1 MAVSHQKNSR
11 QQSAV
16 SSQKEDSCLS
26 GTSLLKAD
34 NREPTAIPA
43 DSHRKFGGN
52 ALESSKSLAA
62 WQKSQRFIPGGVN
75 SPVRNFSKVGGHPRF
90 IERGEGS
97 KIYDIDGNEYI
108 DYVASWGPLVLGH
121 AHPSVVEAI
130 RSTALDGTSFGAPT
144 TRETELAEI
153 IVDAVPSIEKV
164 RLVNSGTEAT
174 MSAIRLARGYTGR
187 DKILKIDG
195 CYHGHVDY
203 LLAKAGSGVATFGL
217 SDSGGVP
224 EDFARNTLTV
234 PFNDPDAVREA
245 IEANPDEIACL
256 ILEPIMGNMG
266 IIPPRDGYLNQLREI
281 TEEHGIV
288 LIFDEVITGFR
299 VAYGGAQSYYGVTP
313 DMTCLGKIIG
323 GGLPVG
329 AYGGKQDIMRC
340 VAPEG
345 DVYQAG
351 TLSGNPLAVTAGITT
366 LKKLAESGVYEK
378 LESSAAALADGLA
391 EATQRHGIDTWHSR
405 VGSMLMLYFTPETV
419 TDADGARTADA
430 ERYQQYFWG
439 LVERGIYVAPSQF
452 EAGFVS
458 LVHAEEDINATVQVA
473 TQVLANL
480 S

>member
-1 MAVSHQKNSR
+1 M
-11 QQSAV
+11 
-16 SSQKEDSCLS
+16 
-26 GTSLLKAD
+26 
-34 NREPTAIPA
+34 
-43 DSHRKFGGN
+43 
-52 ALESSKSLAA
+52 ESSKSLAA
-62 WQKSQRFIPGGVN
+62 WQKSQQFIPGGVN

-90 IERGEGS
+90 IERGEGA
-97 KIYDIDGNEYI
+97 KIYDIDGNEYV

-121 AHPSVVEAI
+121 AHPSVIEAI
-130 RSTALDGTSFGAPT
+130 NAAALNGTSFGAPT
-144 TRETELAEI
+144 PLEAELAET
-153 IVDAVPSIEKV
+153 IVNAVPSIEQV

-174 MSAIRLARGYTGR
+174 MSAIRVARGYTGR

-234 PFNDPDAVREA
+234 PFNNPDAVRETV
-245 IEANPDEIACL
+245 EANPNEIACL

-299 VAYGGAQSYYGVTP
+299 VAYGSAQSFYNVTP

-329 AYGGKQDIMRC
+329 AYGGKQEIMRC

-366 LKKLAESGVYEK
+366 LKKLSEPGTYEQLENRAARLAEG
-378 LESSAAALADGLA
+378 LAAAT
-391 EATQRHGIDTWHSR
+391 EHGIDAWHSR

-419 TDADGARTADA
+419 TDADGARTADT
-430 ERYQQYFWG
+430 ERFRQYFWG
-439 LVERGIYVAPSQF
+439 LLAKGIYVAPSQF

-458 LVHAEEDINATVQVA
+458 LVHSEDDINKTIQAATE
-473 TQVLANL
+473 VLANL

>member
-1 MAVSHQKNSR
+1 MSI
-11 QQSAV
+11 
-16 SSQKEDSCLS
+16 EY
-26 GTSLLKAD
+26 
-34 NREPTAIPA
+34 EI
-43 DSHRKFGGN
+43 GGN
-52 ALESSKSLAA
+52 ALEDSKSLAA
-62 WQKSQRFIPGGVN
+62 WQESQQFIPGGVN
-75 SPVRNFSKVGGHPRF
+75 SPVRNFSKVGRHPRF
-90 IERGEGS
+90 IARGAGS

-130 RSTALDGTSFGAPT
+130 SATAVNGTSFGAPT
-144 TRETELAEI
+144 TLETELAEI
-153 IVDAVPSIEKV
+153 IVNAVPSIEQV

-174 MSAIRLARGYTGR
+174 MTAIRVARGYTGR
-187 DKILKIDG
+187 DKIIKIDG

-234 PFNDPDAVREA
+234 PFNNADAVRETV
-245 IEANPDEIACL
+245 EANPDEIACL

-266 IIPPRDGYLNQLREI
+266 IIPPQDGYLDELREI
-281 TEEHGIV
+281 TEAHGIV

-299 VAYGGAQSYYGVTP
+299 VAYGGAQSHYGVTP

-329 AYGGKQDIMRC
+329 AYGGKRDIMRC

-366 LKKLAESGVYEK
+366 LKKLAEPGVYTQ
-378 LESSAAALADGLA
+378 LENSAAALADGLA
-391 EATQRHGIDTWHSR
+391 EATRKHGVDAWHSR
-405 VGSMLMLYFTPETV
+405 IGSMLMLYFTPETV
-419 TDADGARTADA
+419 TDADGARTADT
-430 ERYQQYFWG
+430 ERFLQYFWG
-439 LVERGIYVAPSQF
+439 LVERGVYVAPSQF

-458 LVHAEEDINATVQVA
+458 LVHSEDDINKTVQAA

-480 S
+480 

>member
-1 MAVSHQKNSR
+1 M
-11 QQSAV
+11 
-16 SSQKEDSCLS
+16 
-26 GTSLLKAD
+26 
-34 NREPTAIPA
+34 
-43 DSHRKFGGN
+43 
-52 ALESSKSLAA
+52 ESSKSLAA
-62 WQKSQRFIPGGVN
+62 WQKSQQFIPGGVN
-75 SPVRNFSKVGGHPRF
+75 SPVRNFSKVEGHPRF
-90 IERGEGS
+90 IARGDGS
-97 KIYDIDGNEYI
+97 KIYDIDDNEYI

-121 AHPSVVEAI
+121 AYPSVIEAI
-130 RSTALDGTSFGAPT
+130 NSVAANGTSFGAPT
-144 TRETELAEI
+144 PLETKLAET
-153 IVDAVPSIEKV
+153 IVNAVPSIEQV

-174 MSAIRLARGYTGR
+174 MSAIRVARGYTGR

-234 PFNDPDAVREA
+234 PFNNPDAVREA

-266 IIPPRDGYLNQLREI
+266 IIPPREGYLDQLREI

-299 VAYGGAQSYYGVTP
+299 VAYGGAQSHYNVTP

-329 AYGGKQDIMRC
+329 AYGGKRDIMRC

-351 TLSGNPLAVTAGITT
+351 TLSGNPLAVTAGIAT
-366 LKKLAESGVYEK
+366 LKRLTEPGVYEH
-378 LESSAAALADGLA
+378 LENSAAALAEGLA
-391 EATQRHGIDTWHSR
+391 EATQRYGIDAWHSR

-419 TDADGARTADA
+419 TDADGARTADT
-430 ERYQQYFWG
+430 ERFQQYFWG
-439 LVERGIYVAPSQF
+439 LLERGVYVAPSQF

-458 LVHAEEDINATVQVA
+458 LVHSEEDINNTVQAA
-473 TQVLANL
+473 TQALANL
-480 S
+480 V

>member
-1 MAVSHQKNSR
+1 M
-11 QQSAV
+11 
-16 SSQKEDSCLS
+16 
-26 GTSLLKAD
+26 
-34 NREPTAIPA
+34 
-43 DSHRKFGGN
+43 
-52 ALESSKSLAA
+52 ESSKSLTA
-62 WQKSQRFIPGGVN
+62 WQKSQQFIPGGVN

-90 IERGEGS
+90 IARGDGS
-97 KIYDIDGNEYI
+97 KIYDIDGNAYI

-121 AHPSVVEAI
+121 AHPSITEAI
-130 RSTALDGTSFGAPT
+130 STAALNGTSFGAPT
-144 TRETELAEI
+144 PLETELAEI
-153 IVDAVPSIEKV
+153 IVNAVPSIEKV

-174 MSAIRLARGYTGR
+174 MSAIRVARGYTGR

-234 PFNDPDAVREA
+234 PFNNPDAVREA

-299 VAYGGAQSYYGVTP
+299 VAYGGAQTYYNVTP

-329 AYGGKQDIMRC
+329 AYGGKQEIMGC

-366 LKKLAESGVYEK
+366 LKRLAEAGVYEQ
-378 LESSAAALADGLA
+378 LESRAAALAEGLA
-391 EATQRHGIDTWHSR
+391 EATQKHDIDAWHSR
-405 VGSMLMLYFTPETV
+405 VGSMLMLYFTSETV
-419 TDADGARTADA
+419 TDADGARAADT
-430 ERYQQYFWG
+430 ERFEHYFWG
-439 LVERGIYVAPSQF
+439 LVARGVYVAPSQF

-458 LVHAEEDINATVQVA
+458 LVHSEDDINKTVQAA
-473 TQVLANL
+473 TQVLASL
-480 S
+480 

>member
-1 MAVSHQKNSR
+1 M
-11 QQSAV
+11 QS
-16 SSQKEDSCLS
+16 
-26 GTSLLKAD
+26 
-34 NREPTAIPA
+34 N
-43 DSHRKFGGN
+43 
-52 ALESSKSLAA
+52 KSLSA
-62 WQKSQRFIPGGVN
+62 WKESQQYIPGGVN
-75 SPVRNFSKVGGHPRF
+75 SPVRNFSKVEGHPRF
-90 IERGEGS
+90 IDRGQGS

-121 AHPSVVEAI
+121 AHPDVVAAI
-130 RSTALDGTSFGAPT
+130 SAAALRGTSFGAPT
-144 TRETELAEI
+144 TLETELAEI
-153 IVDAVPSIEKV
+153 IVNAVPSIDKV

-174 MSAIRLARGYTGR
+174 MSAIRVARGYTGR
-187 DKILKIDG
+187 DKIVKIDG

-224 EDFARNTLTV
+224 EDFARNTLTI
-234 PFNDPDAVREA
+234 PFNDPDALRTTVA
-245 IEANPDEIACL
+245 ANQDEIACL

-266 IIPPRDGYLNQLREI
+266 IISPQDGYLNEIREI
-281 TEEHGIV
+281 TQENGIV

-299 VAYGGAQSYYGVTP
+299 VAYGGAQTYYNVMP

-329 AYGGKQDIMRC
+329 AYGGKHDIMKS

-366 LKKLAESGVYEK
+366 LKNLAAQGVYEK
-378 LESSAAALADGLA
+378 LEEKASALAEGLAAA
-391 EATQRHGIDTWHSR
+391 TKRHNIDTWHSR
-405 VGSMLMLYFTPETV
+405 VGSMLMLYFTPEVV
-419 TDADGARTADA
+419 TNADGARTADTD
-430 ERYQQYFWG
+430 RFRKYFWG
-439 LVERGIYVAPSQF
+439 MLEKGIYIAPSQF

-458 LVHAEEDINATVQVA
+458 LVHTDEDINTTVNA
-473 TQVLANL
+473 ASEVLSKLQN

>member
-1 MAVSHQKNSR
+1 M
-11 QQSAV
+11 
-16 SSQKEDSCLS
+16 ED
-26 GTSLLKAD
+26 
-34 NREPTAIPA
+34 
-43 DSHRKFGGN
+43 
-52 ALESSKSLAA
+52 SKSLAA
-62 WQKSQRFIPGGVN
+62 WQKSQQFIPGGVN
-75 SPVRNFSKVGGHPRF
+75 SPVRNFSKVGSHPRF
-90 IERGEGS
+90 IARGAGA
-97 KIYDIDGNEYI
+97 KVYDIDGNEYI

-121 AHPSVVEAI
+121 AHPSVVAAI
-130 RSTALDGTSFGAPT
+130 GAAAANGTSFGAPT
-144 TRETELAEI
+144 TLETELAEI
-153 IVDAVPSIEKV
+153 IVNAVPSIEQV

-174 MSAIRLARGYTGR
+174 MTAIRVARGYTGR
-187 DKILKIDG
+187 DKIIKIDG

-234 PFNDPDAVREA
+234 PFNNPDAVRQA
-245 IEANPDEIACL
+245 IAANPDEIACL

-266 IIPPRDGYLNQLREI
+266 IIPPRDGYLNELREI
-281 TEEHGIV
+281 TEAHGVV

-299 VAYGGAQSYYGVTP
+299 VAYGGAQSRYNVTP

-329 AYGGKQDIMRC
+329 AYGGKRDIMRC

-366 LKKLAESGVYEK
+366 LKKLAEPGVYER
-378 LESSAAALADGLA
+378 LENSAAALADGLA
-391 EATQRHGIDTWHSR
+391 EATEKYGIDAWHSR

-419 TDADGARTADA
+419 TDADGARTADT
-430 ERYQQYFWG
+430 ERFQQYFWG
-439 LVERGIYVAPSQF
+439 LVERGVYVAPSQF

-458 LVHAEEDINATVQVA
+458 LVHSQEDIDTTIQAA
-473 TQVLANL
+473 SQVLADL

>member
-1 MAVSHQKNSR
+1 M
-11 QQSAV
+11 
-16 SSQKEDSCLS
+16 
-26 GTSLLKAD
+26 
-34 NREPTAIPA
+34 
-43 DSHRKFGGN
+43 
-52 ALESSKSLAA
+52 ESSKSLSA
-62 WQKSQRFIPGGVN
+62 WQKSQQFIPGGVN

-90 IERGEGS
+90 IDRGEGA

-121 AHPSVVEAI
+121 AHPDVVEAV
-130 RSTALDGTSFGAPT
+130 RTAAARGTSFGAPT
-144 TRETELAEI
+144 ALETELAKT
-153 IVDAVPSIEKV
+153 IVNAVSSIEQV

-174 MSAIRLARGYTGR
+174 MSAIRVARGYTGR
-187 DKILKIDG
+187 NKIIKIDG

-224 EDFARNTLTV
+224 EDFARNTLTI
-234 PFNDPDAVREA
+234 PFNDPEA
-245 IEANPDEIACL
+245 LTTTIEANTDEIACL

-266 IIPPRDGYLNQLREI
+266 IIPPREGYLNELREI
-281 TEEHGIV
+281 TEQHGIV

-299 VAYGGAQSYYGVTP
+299 VAYGGAQSYYNVTP

-329 AYGGKQDIMRC
+329 AYGGKREIMQC

-366 LKKLAESGVYEK
+366 LKKLAEPGVYEQ
-378 LESSAAALADGLA
+378 LENRASTLADGIA
-391 EATQRHGIDTWHSR
+391 EATQKHGIDAWHSR
-405 VGSMLMLYFTPETV
+405 VGSMLMLYFTAETV
-419 TDADGARTADA
+419 TDADGARTADI
-430 ERYQQYFWG
+430 ERYRQYFWG
-439 LVERGIYVAPSQF
+439 LLERGVYVAPSQF

-458 LVHAEEDINATVQVA
+458 LAHSEEDINMTVQAA
-473 TQVLANL
+473 TEVIANL
-480 S
+480 

>member
-1 MAVSHQKNSR
+1 M
-11 QQSAV
+11 
-16 SSQKEDSCLS
+16 
-26 GTSLLKAD
+26 
-34 NREPTAIPA
+34 
-43 DSHRKFGGN
+43 
-52 ALESSKSLAA
+52 ESSKSLAA
-62 WQKSQRFIPGGVN
+62 WQKSQQFIPGGVN
-75 SPVRNFSKVGGHPRF
+75 SPVRNFSKVGAHPRF
-90 IERGEGS
+90 IARGEGS
-97 KIYDIDGNEYI
+97 KVYDIDGNAYI

-153 IVDAVPSIEKV
+153 IVNAVPSIEQV

-174 MSAIRLARGYTGR
+174 MSAIRVARGYTGR

-245 IEANPDEIACL
+245 VEANPDEIACL

-266 IIPPRDGYLNQLREI
+266 IIPPHEGYLNQLREI
-281 TEEHGIV
+281 TEAHGIV

-329 AYGGKQDIMRC
+329 AYGGNRDIMRC

-366 LKKLAESGVYEK
+366 LKKLAEPGVYEQ
-378 LESSAAALADGLA
+378 LENSAATLAEGLA
-391 EATQRHGIDTWHSR
+391 EATQRHSIDVWHSR
-405 VGSMLMLYFTPETV
+405 VGSMLMLYFTPEAV
-419 TDADGARTADA
+419 TDADGARTADT
-430 ERYQQYFWG
+430 ERFQQYFWG
-439 LVERGIYVAPSQF
+439 LVERGVYVAPSQF

-458 LVHAEEDINATVQVA
+458 LVHSDEDINTTVQAA

-480 S
+480 C

>member
-1 MAVSHQKNSR
+1 M
-11 QQSAV
+11 
-16 SSQKEDSCLS
+16 
-26 GTSLLKAD
+26 
-34 NREPTAIPA
+34 
-43 DSHRKFGGN
+43 
-52 ALESSKSLAA
+52 ESSKSLAA
-62 WQKSQRFIPGGVN
+62 WQKSQRVIPGGVN

-90 IERGEGS
+90 IARGEGS
-97 KIYDIDGNEYI
+97 KVYDIDGNEYI

-121 AHPSVVEAI
+121 AYPSVIEAI

-144 TRETELAEI
+144 TRETELAET
-153 IVDAVPSIEKV
+153 IVNAVPSIEQV

-174 MSAIRLARGYTGR
+174 MSAIRVARGYTGR

-234 PFNDPDAVREA
+234 PFNDPEAVREA
-245 IEANPDEIACL
+245 VEANPDEIACL

-266 IIPPRDGYLNQLREI
+266 IIPPYEGYLNQLREI
-281 TEEHGIV
+281 TEAHGIV

-299 VAYGGAQSYYGVTP
+299 VAYGGAQSYYNVTP

-366 LKKLAESGVYEK
+366 LRKLAEPGVYEQ
-378 LESSAAALADGLA
+378 LESSAAALAGGLA
-391 EATQRHGIDTWHSR
+391 EATKKHGIDAWHSR

-419 TDADGARTADA
+419 TDADGARTADI
-430 ERYQQYFWG
+430 ERYQQYFWE
-439 LVERGIYVAPSQF
+439 LVERGVYVAPSQF

-458 LVHAEEDINATVQVA
+458 LVHSDEDINTTVQAA

-480 S
+480 C

>member
-1 MAVSHQKNSR
+1 MEH
-11 QQSAV
+11 
-16 SSQKEDSCLS
+16 
-26 GTSLLKAD
+26 
-34 NREPTAIPA
+34 
-43 DSHRKFGGN
+43 
-52 ALESSKSLAA
+52 SKSLAA
-62 WQKSQRFIPGGVN
+62 WQNSQQFIPGGVN
-75 SPVRNFSKVGGHPRF
+75 SPVRNFSKVGRHPCF
-90 IERGEGS
+90 IERGNGS

-108 DYVASWGPLVLGH
+108 DYLASWGPLILGH
-121 AHPSVVEAI
+121 AHPSIVEAI
-130 RSTALDGTSFGAPT
+130 GSAALDGTSFGAPT
-144 TRETELAEI
+144 TLETELAEA
-153 IVDAVPSIEKV
+153 IVNAVPSIERV

-174 MSAIRLARGYTGR
+174 MSAIRVARGYTGR
-187 DKILKIDG
+187 NKIIKIDG

-224 EDFARNTLTV
+224 EDFARHTLTV
-234 PFNDPDAVREA
+234 PFNNPDAVKHA

-266 IIPPRDGYLNQLREI
+266 IIPPREGYLNELREL

-299 VAYGGAQSYYGVTP
+299 VAYGGAQTYYNVTP

-329 AYGGKQDIMRC
+329 AYGGKRDIMRC

-366 LKKLAESGVYEK
+366 LKRLAEPGVYAQ
-378 LESSAAALADGLA
+378 LENSAAALADGLA
-391 EATQRHGIDTWHSR
+391 EATQQHGIDAWHSR

-419 TDADGARTADA
+419 TDADGARTADT
-430 ERYQQYFWG
+430 ERYRQYFWG
-439 LVERGIYVAPSQF
+439 LMERGVYVAPSQF

-458 LVHAEEDINATVQVA
+458 LVHSEEDIYKTVHAA
-473 TQVLANL
+473 TQVFSSFLAGN
-480 S
+480 

>member
-1 MAVSHQKNSR
+1 M
-11 QQSAV
+11 
-16 SSQKEDSCLS
+16 
-26 GTSLLKAD
+26 
-34 NREPTAIPA
+34 
-43 DSHRKFGGN
+43 
-52 ALESSKSLAA
+52 ESSKSLAA
-62 WQKSQRFIPGGVN
+62 WQKSQQFIPGGVN
-75 SPVRNFSKVGGHPRF
+75 SPVRNFSKVGEHPRF
-90 IERGEGS
+90 IARGEGS
-97 KIYDIDGNEYI
+97 KIYDIDGNAYI

-130 RSTALDGTSFGAPT
+130 NAAALNGTSFGAPT
-144 TRETELAEI
+144 VLETELAET
-153 IVDAVPSIEKV
+153 IVNAVPSIEQV

-174 MSAIRLARGYTGR
+174 MSAIRVARGYTGR

-234 PFNDPDAVREA
+234 PFNNPDAVQEA

-266 IIPPRDGYLNQLREI
+266 IIPPREGYLNQLREI
-281 TEEHGIV
+281 TEAHGIV

-299 VAYGGAQSYYGVTP
+299 VAYGGAQSLYNVIP

-329 AYGGKQDIMRC
+329 AYGGKRDIMRC

-366 LKKLAESGVYEK
+366 LKKLAEPGVYEH
-378 LESSAAALADGLA
+378 LESRAAALAAGLA
-391 EATQRHGIDTWHSR
+391 EATKKHSIDTWHSR

-419 TDADGARTADA
+419 TDADGARTADT
-430 ERYQQYFWG
+430 ERFQQYFWG
-439 LVERGIYVAPSQF
+439 LAERGVYVAPSQF

-458 LVHAEEDINATVQVA
+458 LVHSEDDINKTVQAA

>member
-1 MAVSHQKNSR
+1 MESR
-11 QQSAV
+11 
-16 SSQKEDSCLS
+16 
-26 GTSLLKAD
+26 
-34 NREPTAIPA
+34 
-43 DSHRKFGGN
+43 
-52 ALESSKSLAA
+52 KSLDA
-62 WQKSQRFIPGGVN
+62 WQKAQQFIPGGVN
-75 SPVRNFSKVGGHPRF
+75 SPVRNFSKVGEYPRF
-90 IERGEGS
+90 IARGEGS

-121 AHPSVVEAI
+121 AHPSVVDAI
-130 RSTALDGTSFGAPT
+130 SAAAANGTSFGAPT
-144 TRETELAEI
+144 TLETELAEI
-153 IVDAVPSIEKV
+153 IVNALPSIERV

-174 MSAIRLARGYTGR
+174 MSAIRVARGYTRR

-234 PFNDPDAVREA
+234 PFNNTDAVREA
-245 IEANPDEIACL
+245 IEANPDEVACL

-266 IIPPRDGYLNQLREI
+266 IIPPQDGYLNELREI
-281 TEEHGIV
+281 TEQHGIV

-299 VAYGGAQSYYGVTP
+299 VAYGGSQTRYNVTP

-329 AYGGKQDIMRC
+329 AYGGKREIMQC

-366 LKKLAESGVYEK
+366 LKKLAEPGVYEQ
-378 LESSAAALADGLA
+378 LESRAAALADGLA
-391 EATQRHGIDTWHSR
+391 QATKKHNVDAWHSR
-405 VGSMLMLYFTPETV
+405 VGSMLMLYFTPGTV
-419 TDADGARTADA
+419 TDADGARTADT
-430 ERYQQYFWG
+430 ERFRKYFWG
-439 LVERGIYVAPSQF
+439 LAEHGVYVAPSQF

-458 LVHAEEDINATVQVA
+458 LVHSEDDIDKTVQAA

-480 S
+480 

>member
-1 MAVSHQKNSR
+1 M
-11 QQSAV
+11 QS
-16 SSQKEDSCLS
+16 
-26 GTSLLKAD
+26 
-34 NREPTAIPA
+34 N
-43 DSHRKFGGN
+43 
-52 ALESSKSLAA
+52 KSLSA
-62 WQKSQRFIPGGVN
+62 WNESQQYIPGGVN
-75 SPVRNFSKVGGHPRF
+75 SPVRNFSKVEGHPRF
-90 IERGEGS
+90 IDRGQGS

-121 AHPSVVEAI
+121 AHPDVVAAI
-130 RSTALDGTSFGAPT
+130 SAAASRGTSFGAPT
-144 TRETELAEI
+144 TLETQLAEI
-153 IVDAVPSIEKV
+153 IVNAVPSIDKV

-174 MSAIRLARGYTGR
+174 MSAIRVARGYTGR
-187 DKILKIDG
+187 DKIVKIDG

-224 EDFARNTLTV
+224 EDFARNTLTI
-234 PFNDPDAVREA
+234 PFNDPDALRTTVA
-245 IEANPDEIACL
+245 ANQDEIACL

-266 IIPPRDGYLNQLREI
+266 IISPQDGYLNEIREI
-281 TEEHGIV
+281 TQENGIV

-299 VAYGGAQSYYGVTP
+299 VAYGGAQTYYNVMP

-329 AYGGKQDIMRC
+329 AYGGKQEIMKS

-366 LKKLAESGVYEK
+366 LQKLAAQGVYEK
-378 LESSAAALADGLA
+378 LEEKASALAEGLAAA
-391 EATQRHGIDTWHSR
+391 TKRHNIDTWHSR
-405 VGSMLMLYFTPETV
+405 VGSMLMLYFTPEVV
-419 TDADGARTADA
+419 TNADGARTADID
-430 ERYQQYFWG
+430 RFRKYFWG
-439 LVERGIYVAPSQF
+439 MLEKGIYIAPSQF

-458 LVHAEEDINATVQVA
+458 LVHTDEDINATVNA
-473 TQVLANL
+473 ASEVLSKLQN

>member
-1 MAVSHQKNSR
+1 M
-11 QQSAV
+11 
-16 SSQKEDSCLS
+16 E
-26 GTSLLKAD
+26 G
-34 NREPTAIPA
+34 
-43 DSHRKFGGN
+43 
-52 ALESSKSLAA
+52 SKSLAA
-62 WQKSQRFIPGGVN
+62 WQKSQQLIPGGVN
-75 SPVRNFSKVGGHPRF
+75 SPVRNFSKVGSHPRF
-90 IERGEGS
+90 IARGAGS

-130 RSTALDGTSFGAPT
+130 SATAANGTSFGAPT
-144 TRETELAEI
+144 TLETELAEI
-153 IVDAVPSIEKV
+153 IVNAVPSIEQV

-174 MSAIRLARGYTGR
+174 MTAIRVARGYTGR
-187 DKILKIDG
+187 DKIIKIDG

-234 PFNDPDAVREA
+234 PFNNPDAVRETV
-245 IEANPDEIACL
+245 EANPEEIACF

-266 IIPPRDGYLNQLREI
+266 IIPPQAGYLDELREI
-281 TEEHGIV
+281 TEAHGIV

-299 VAYGGAQSYYGVTP
+299 VAYGGAQSYYNVTP

-329 AYGGKQDIMRC
+329 AYGGKREIMQC

-366 LKKLAESGVYEK
+366 LKKLAEPGVYEH
-378 LESSAAALADGLA
+378 LESYAAALADGLA
-391 EATQRHGIDTWHSR
+391 EATEKFGVDAWHSR
-405 VGSMLMLYFTPETV
+405 VGSMLMLYFTPESV
-419 TDADGARTADA
+419 TDADGARTADT
-430 ERYQQYFWG
+430 ERFQQYFWG
-439 LVERGIYVAPSQF
+439 LIKRGVYVAPSQF

-458 LVHAEEDINATVQVA
+458 LVHSEEDINKTVQAA
-473 TQVLANL
+473 TQVFADL
-480 S
+480 

>member
-1 MAVSHQKNSR
+1 M
-11 QQSAV
+11 
-16 SSQKEDSCLS
+16 
-26 GTSLLKAD
+26 
-34 NREPTAIPA
+34 
-43 DSHRKFGGN
+43 
-52 ALESSKSLAA
+52 ESSKSLAA
-62 WQKSQRFIPGGVN
+62 WQKSQQFIPGGVN

-90 IERGEGS
+90 IARGAGA
-97 KIYDIDGNEYI
+97 KIYDIDGNEYV

-121 AHPSVVEAI
+121 AHPSVIEAI
-130 RSTALDGTSFGAPT
+130 NAAALNGTSFGAPT
-144 TRETELAEI
+144 PLEAELAET
-153 IVDAVPSIEKV
+153 IVNAVPSIEQV

-174 MSAIRLARGYTGR
+174 MSAIRVARGYTGR

-234 PFNDPDAVREA
+234 PFNNPDAVRETV
-245 IEANPDEIACL
+245 EANRNEIACL

-299 VAYGGAQSYYGVTP
+299 VAYGGAQSFYNVTP

-329 AYGGKQDIMRC
+329 AYGGKQEIMRC

-366 LKKLAESGVYEK
+366 LKKLSEPGTYEQLENRAALLAEG
-378 LESSAAALADGLA
+378 LAAAT
-391 EATQRHGIDTWHSR
+391 EKHGIDAWHSR

-419 TDADGARTADA
+419 TDADGARTADT
-430 ERYQQYFWG
+430 ERFRQYFWG
-439 LVERGIYVAPSQF
+439 LLAQGVYVAPSQF

-458 LVHAEEDINATVQVA
+458 LVHSEDDINKTIQAATE
-473 TQVLANL
+473 VLANL